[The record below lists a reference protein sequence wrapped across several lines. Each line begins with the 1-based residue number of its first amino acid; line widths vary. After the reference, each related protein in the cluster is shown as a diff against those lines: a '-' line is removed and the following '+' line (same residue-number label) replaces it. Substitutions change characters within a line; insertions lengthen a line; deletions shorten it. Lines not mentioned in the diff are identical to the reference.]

1 MSAPTPPQTSPWT
14 TSPGQTPLGL
24 LALESGEGWPPFCSL
39 AELARILTMVHGH
52 QAPTE
57 SSLKKWSAAG
67 EFDACV
73 AADDPPAADLPP
85 EPRAFTRE
93 ALLQRGKRAGRP
105 GLRLNTRAAITRVY
119 DLWPHLADSG
129 SQAVLDLAV
138 ARVAEGL
145 QSRLAQIAPAAQPP
159 SPPYP
164 ANHAAPAARP
174 VEPAEAAPTLQDLER
189 KMTAMH
195 RELVEVK
202 RELVQFTA
210 LRNNLITRLDDAV
223 ARTQEAMSATGA
235 RAGSGPDPLVE
246 ARRDRDMGVVKSML
260 AEILESLGKR

>member
-1 MSAPTPPQTSPWT
+1 M
-14 TSPGQTPLGL
+14 
-24 LALESGEGWPPFCSL
+24 LALKSGEGWPPLCSL

-73 AADDPPAADLPP
+73 AADDRPAAPPPP
-85 EPRAFTRE
+85 ETRAFTRE
-93 ALLQRGKRAGRP
+93 ALLHRGKRAGRP
-105 GLRLNTRAAITRVY
+105 GLRLNTRAAIARVY
-119 DLWPHLADSG
+119 ELWPHLADTG
-129 SQAVLDLAV
+129 SQALLDLAV

-145 QSRLAQIAPAAQPP
+145 QSRLAQIAPAGQPP
-159 SPPYP
+159 SPVVQ
-164 ANHAAPAARP
+164 AAPAARS

-210 LRNNLITRLDDAV
+210 LRNNLITKLDDAV
-223 ARTQEAMSATGA
+223 ARAQEAMAAG
-235 RAGSGPDPLVE
+235 RAAGGPDPLVE

-260 AEILESLGKR
+260 GEILESLSKK

>member
-1 MSAPTPPQTSPWT
+1 
-14 TSPGQTPLGL
+14 
-24 LALESGEGWPPFCSL
+24 
-39 AELARILTMVHGH
+39 MVHGH

-67 EFDACV
+67 EFDACI
-73 AADDPPAADLPP
+73 AADDPPSADRPP

-105 GLRLNTRAAITRVY
+105 GLRLNTRAAIARVY
-119 DLWPHLADSG
+119 ELWPHLADTG
-129 SQAVLDLAV
+129 AQARLDLAV

-145 QSRLAQIAPAAQPP
+145 QSRLAQIAPATQPP
-159 SPPYP
+159 SPPSP
-164 ANHAAPAARP
+164 ANQAARS
-174 VEPAEAAPTLQDLER
+174 VEPVQAAPTLQDLER

-223 ARTQEAMSATGA
+223 ARTQEAMSATGG
-235 RAGSGPDPLVE
+235 RASSGPDPLVE

-260 AEILESLGKR
+260 SEILESLGKR

>member
-1 MSAPTPPQTSPWT
+1 MSSPPPLQTSVLER
-14 TSPGQTPLGL
+14 TPLAL
-24 LALESGEGWPPFCSL
+24 LALESGEGWPPYCSL
-39 AELARILTMVHGH
+39 AELARILTMMHRH

-67 EFDACV
+67 EFAACV
-73 AADDPPAADLPP
+73 AADQTVAAGLPP

-93 ALLQRGKRAGRP
+93 ELLRRGKRAGRT
-105 GLRLNTRAAITRVY
+105 GLRLNTRAAIARVY
-119 DLWPHLADSG
+119 ELWPHLADTG

-145 QSRLAQIAPAAQPP
+145 QTRLAQITTAEQPP

-164 ANHAAPAARP
+164 AEHPAGRS
-174 VEPAEAAPTLQDLER
+174 VEPGGPTLQDLER

-195 RELVEVK
+195 KELVDVR

-210 LRNNLITRLDDAV
+210 LRNNLITRLDDVV
-223 ARTQEAMSATGA
+223 ARTQEAMSAAGG
-235 RAGSGPDPLVE
+235 RPGSGPDPLVE

-260 AEILESLGKR
+260 AEILDSLGKK

>member
-1 MSAPTPPQTSPWT
+1 
-14 TSPGQTPLGL
+14 
-24 LALESGEGWPPFCSL
+24 
-39 AELARILTMVHGH
+39 MVHGR

-73 AADDPPAADLPP
+73 AADQAPASDLPP

-105 GLRLNTRAAITRVY
+105 GLRLNTRAAIARVY
-119 DLWPHLADSG
+119 ELWPHLADTG
-129 SQAVLDLAV
+129 SQALLDLAV

-145 QSRLAQIAPAAQPP
+145 QSRLAQIAPAGQPP
-159 SPPYP
+159 SPPSP
-164 ANHAAPAARP
+164 IDHAAPVARS
-174 VEPAEAAPTLQDLER
+174 VEQAEVVPTLQDLER

-195 RELVEVK
+195 KELAEVK

-210 LRNNLITRLDDAV
+210 LRNNLITKLDDAV
-223 ARTQEAMSATGA
+223 SRTQEAMNATGGRVA
-235 RAGSGPDPLVE
+235 SGPDPLVE
-246 ARRDRDMGVVKSML
+246 ARRDRDMGMVKSML
-260 AEILESLGKR
+260 SEILQALGRR